1 MLFAGGRGPDQ
12 YVGLDDSNC
21 ENCRVDI
28 IFLEISLHPIDDI
41 IFIHNVDIPS
51 NHVIMD
57 DLTPTENIFMF
68 SYEGYD

>member
-12 YVGLDDSNC
+12 YVGLDDPDC

-41 IFIHNVDIPS
+41 IFIDNIYIPS
-51 NHVIMD
+51 NHVIRD
-57 DLTPTENIFMF
+57 DLTPTENIFIF
-68 SYEGYD
+68 SYERYD